1 MCVREVEGGSCD
13 LPITRQPLWLARDS
27 AAVDVFTAGSECD
40 KVCLCVCVDEEP
52 IRQNSF
58 YLSDANADTNAIK
71 YKVCGSEEGCYYRE
85 GDTGNKRKAGTME
98 RGRRGD
104 CHFWP
109 PHHALIFTIDCI
121 RSTGSLRRICQET
134 DKNVSALRIK
144 KGPAECGQKYLE

>member
-1 MCVREVEGGSCD
+1 MYLPQEVSV
-13 LPITRQPLWLARDS
+13 TR
-27 AAVDVFTAGSECD
+27 
-40 KVCLCVCVDEEP
+40 CVCVCVWMRSP
-52 IRQNSF
+52 LGRTAF

-121 RSTGSLRRICQET
+121 RSAGSLRRICQET